1 MLRGGLKGNRTME
14 LFGKTWG
21 RSAGRASY
29 RPIRQ
34 GRVVSRLALALLGLA
49 ALLVAAC
56 GPDSGAGDTLAPNQ
70 TFTWP
75 YNGTDQ
81 LNFGEV
87 LDPATIFASEDTGT
101 ISMLYSGLVTYGTNL
116 SVVPDLATWTVD
128 NTGTVYTF
136 HLKQNLHFSDGNPL
150 TAADVAY
157 SLNRALDPTL
167 CTSLD
172 AQSYGPKGA
181 GTCTQEGATYLA
193 MILGAQDRLNGTG
206 GNDHSLIGQGNDAA
220 HGLDVVDPQT
230 LQIRL
235 SAPVVYFLE
244 ALTYPTADVLE
255 KSLVEKYPGGTWVEH
270 LDEGGTSGPFKVLS
284 YGDGKL
290 LKMVPNT
297 SWEASFRKLTLTEVD
312 RPIIKSMDD
321 EYANYRAGQYD
332 FTDVPGKDYTFAR
345 GQDDFNEVPTLTTQY
360 FGLNFNKPPFNNL
373 LIRRAFD
380 LALNKQLLVDR
391 ILNGASIPTN
401 HIVPRGMPGYD
412 ASLTNPPPDG
422 TQSLTGNQDAANK
435 LLQQAIASCQTPAPD
450 ADTSYCPYIT
460 SKTSSQEIDIT
471 YNSNRQVDQDITTAA
486 AQTWR
491 SVLGLNVKAVGSG
504 VDTNT
509 YFSNIFNARS
519 YAAWSVGWIADYP
532 DPQDW
537 LSLQF
542 ISGQIYNA
550 EGVNDNALNSLLK
563 KADVDQNATSR
574 MAEYNQA
581 EQQAVNLVAW
591 LPYAQGKG
599 FWRLR
604 TWVRGFGLNALLIEP
619 DISWPNVYIVQH

>member
-1 MLRGGLKGNRTME
+1 ME
-14 LFGKTWG
+14 LLGELWG
-21 RSAGRASY
+21 RSAGRYQDHPA
-29 RPIRQ
+29 RR
-34 GRVVSRLALALLGLA
+34 GRSLPRLALALLGVLT
-49 ALLVAAC
+49 LLVAAC
-56 GPDSGAGDTLAPNQ
+56 GPDSGSQTSLAQDQ

-75 YNGTDQ
+75 YFGTDQ
-81 LNFGEV
+81 LNFNEV
-87 LDPATIFASEDTGT
+87 LDPSTIFAAEDTGT
-101 ISMLYSGLVTYGTNL
+101 ISMLYGGLVTYGPNL
-116 SVVPDLATWTVD
+116 SVVPDMATWSVD
-128 NTGTVYTF
+128 NAGKVYTF
-136 HLKQNLHFSDGNPL
+136 HLKPNLHFSDGAPI
-150 TAADVAY
+150 TAADFAY
-157 SLNRALDPTL
+157 SMNRALDPTL
-167 CTSLD
+167 CTVLD

-181 GTCTQEGATYLA
+181 GTCTQEGGVYLA

-206 GNDHSLIGQGNDAA
+206 GNDHSLIGQANDAA

-235 SAPVVYFLE
+235 ASPAVYFLE
-244 ALTYPTADVLE
+244 ALTYPTADVVE
-255 KSLVEKYPGGTWVEH
+255 KSLIDKYPGGTWVEH
-270 LDEGGTSGPFKVLS
+270 LDEGGTSGPFKVKS
-284 YGDGKL
+284 YGGGKL

-297 SWEASFRKLTLTEVD
+297 YWEASFRKLTLTEVD
-312 RPIIKSMDD
+312 RPIIKSIDGD
-321 EYANYRAGQYD
+321 NGEYANYRAGQYD
-332 FTDVPGKDYTFAR
+332 YTDVPGKDYTFAR
-345 GQDDFNEVPTLTTQY
+345 GQDDFHEVPTLTTEY

-412 ASLTNPPPDG
+412 QSLTNPPPDG
-422 TQSLTGNQDAANK
+422 TQSLTGNQTQATN
-435 LLQQAIASCQTPAPD
+435 LLTQAIASCNTQTPT

-460 SKTSSQEIDIT
+460 KGSDSQEIDIMYDSHNQT
-471 YNSNRQVDQDITTAA
+471 DNDVTTAA
-486 AQTWR
+486 AQTWK

-509 YFSNIFNARS
+509 YYGNIFNSRS

-542 ISGQIYNA
+542 VSGQAYNA
-550 EGVNDNALNSLLK
+550 EGVNDNTLNALLN
-563 KADVDQNATSR
+563 KADGEQNATSR

-604 TWVRGFGLNALLIEP
+604 TWVHGFGLNALLGMP
-619 DISWPNVYIVQH
+619 DINWPNVYIDQH